1 MAVSASPVS
10 RGVRAR
16 RTRVLVNHASQILV
30 ICAVTCA
37 SFRHQQFLSLTA
49 GQMRILNNLRGGA
62 GGSWLS
68 STQYNEGGG
77 RNVGSDV
84 SDENAV
90 N

>member
-37 SFRHQQFLSLTA
+37 LLRHQQFLSLTA

-62 GGSWLS
+62 GGSWYPALS
-68 STQYNEGGG
+68 IMKVVAEMLGQM
-77 RNVGSDV
+77 
-84 SDENAV
+84 
-90 N
+90 